1 MLNVG
6 LVGLGFMGMI
16 HHLNYSRFRGAR
28 VVAMCEKD
36 KKRLAGDWRGI
47 QGNFGPPGEMMDLS
61 GVDCYSELD
70 DLLANDKVDIVDI
83 CLPPAFHA
91 DATVAALRAGK
102 HVFCEKP
109 MSLTTRDAKRM
120 MDAREKSGKL
130 LMIGH
135 VLPFFPEYT
144 FAHKAVTSGKY
155 GKLLGGHFKRI
166 ISDPTWLKDFYDP
179 ERVGGPMLDLHI
191 HDAHFIRL
199 AFGMPNAVAS
209 VGRMRGEVAE
219 LFNTQF
225 HFGDERM
232 VTAASGVINQQGRAF
247 SHGFEMYFEKATLLY
262 DFSVIGGEPTLSMP
276 LTVLDSRG
284 KATQPKLGSGDP
296 VDAFKSELAEVA
308 RSIKAGQ
315 ESEILGAE
323 LARDALV
330 LCQKQEQSIKTRRIV
345 KVGR

>member
-6 LVGLGFMGMI
+6 IVGLGFMGMI
-16 HHLNYSRFRGAR
+16 HNLNYARLRGAK
-28 VVAMCEKD
+28 VIAMCEKD

-61 GVDCYSELD
+61 GVEGYTELD
-70 DLLANDKVDIVDI
+70 DMLANDKIDVVDI

-91 DATVAALRAGK
+91 DAAVAALKAGK

-109 MSLTTRDAKRM
+109 MSLTMRDAKRM
-120 MDAREKSGKL
+120 MAAREKSGKL

-135 VLPFFPEYT
+135 VLPFFPEYQ
-144 FAHKAVTSGKY
+144 FAYKAVTSGKY

-179 ERVGGPMLDLHI
+179 QRVGGPMLDLHI

-199 AFGMPNAVAS
+199 AFGMPKAVAS

-225 HFGDERM
+225 HFDDDRM
-232 VTAASGVINQQGRAF
+232 VTAASGVINQQGRPF
-247 SHGFEMYFEKATLLY
+247 SHGFEMYFEKATLLF

-276 LTVLDSRG
+276 LTVLDARG

-296 VDAFKSELAEVA
+296 VDAFKSELTEVA
-308 RSIKAGQ
+308 RSVKANC

-323 LARDALV
+323 LARDALL
-330 LCQKQEQSIKTRRIV
+330 LCQKQEQSIKTRRPV
-345 KVGR
+345 KVG

>member
-16 HHLNYSRFRGAR
+16 HSLNYARVRGSR

-36 KKRLAGDWRGI
+36 QKRLAGDWRDI
-47 QGNFGPPGEMMDLS
+47 QGNFGPRGELMDLS
-61 GVDCYSELD
+61 GIDRYTELD
-70 DLLANDKVDIVDI
+70 EMLASEKIDMVDI

-91 DATVAALRAGK
+91 DAAVAALQAGK

-109 MSLTTRDAKRM
+109 MSLSAKDAKRM
-120 MDAREKSGKL
+120 MAAREKSGKL

-135 VLPFFPEYT
+135 VLPFFPEYE
-144 FAHKAVTSGKY
+144 FAYKAIAGGKY

-166 ISDPTWLKDFYDP
+166 ISDPTWLKDFYNP
-179 ERVGGPMLDLHI
+179 TRVGGPMLDLHI
-191 HDAHFIRL
+191 HDAHFVRL
-199 AFGMPNAVAS
+199 AFGMPKAVAS

-225 HFGDERM
+225 HYDDDRM

-247 SHGFEMYFEKATLLY
+247 SHGFEMYFEQATLIY

-276 LTVLDSRG
+276 LTVLDARG

-296 VDAFKSELAEVA
+296 VDAFESEIAEVA
-308 RSIKAGQ
+308 RSISHNR
-315 ESEILGAE
+315 ESKILGAR
-323 LARDALV
+323 LAYDALV
-330 LCQKQEQSIKTRRIV
+330 LCQKQEQSLKTRRVV
-345 KVGR
+345 KIA

>member
-1 MLNVG
+1 MINVG

-16 HHLNYSRFRGAR
+16 HHLNYNRLRGAR

-47 QGNFGPPGEMMDLS
+47 QGNFGPAGKMMDLS
-61 GVDCYSELD
+61 GVECYTELD
-70 DLLANDKVDIVDI
+70 EMLANDKIDVVDI
-83 CLPPAFHA
+83 CLPPSFHA
-91 DATVAALRAGK
+91 DATVAALKAGK

-120 MDAREKSGKL
+120 MTAREKSGKL

-135 VLPFFPEYT
+135 VLPFFPEYN
-144 FAHKAVTSGKY
+144 FAYKAIERGKY

-166 ISDPTWLKDFYDP
+166 ISDPTWLKDFYNP

-199 AFGMPNAVAS
+199 AFGMPKAVAS

-219 LFNTQF
+219 LFNSQF
-225 HFGDERM
+225 HYDDDRM
-232 VTAASGVINQQGRAF
+232 VTAASGVINQQGRPF
-247 SHGFEMYFEKATLLY
+247 SHGFEIYFEKATLLF
-262 DFSVIGGEPTLSMP
+262 DFSVVGGEPVLSMP
-276 LTVLDSRG
+276 LTVLDARG
-284 KATQPKLGSGDP
+284 KAKQPKLGSGDP
-296 VDAFKSELAEVA
+296 VDAFKSELSEVA
-308 RSIKAGQ
+308 SCIKAGR

-330 LCQKQEQSIKTRRIV
+330 LCQKQEQSIKTRRTV
-345 KVGR
+345 KV